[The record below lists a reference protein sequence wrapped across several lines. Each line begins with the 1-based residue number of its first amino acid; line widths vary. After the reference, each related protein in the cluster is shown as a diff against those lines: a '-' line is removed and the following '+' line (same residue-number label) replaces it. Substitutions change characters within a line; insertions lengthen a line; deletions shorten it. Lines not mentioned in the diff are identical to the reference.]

1 MELVLNLSFVN
12 RLMAVPNTWSTEPVV
27 TFMEEFNYLKLIYKL
42 LARMKA
48 IIYRVH
54 MWHLI
59 SSIQLV

>member
-1 MELVLNLSFVN
+1 MELVLNLTFVN

-27 TFMEEFNYLKLIYKL
+27 TFMEEFIYLKLIYKL

-59 SSIQLV
+59 

>member
-1 MELVLNLSFVN
+1 MELVLNLTFVN
-12 RLMAVPNTWSTEPVV
+12 RLMAVPSTWSTEPVV
-27 TFMEEFNYLKLIYKL
+27 TFMEEFIYLKLIYKL

-59 SSIQLV
+59 

>member
-1 MELVLNLSFVN
+1 MELVLNLTFVN

-59 SSIQLV
+59 